1 MSRPKLRAVTPLADP
16 ASQPQT
22 RPKKLGNAEIDKPTS
37 ILDQRFRYT
46 SSAAT
51 DLKAKFKAMGFKP
64 TKPKRVR

>member
-22 RPKKLGNAEIDKPTS
+22 RPKRVEQDKPTS
-37 ILDQRFRYT
+37 ILDQRFKYT

>member
-16 ASQPQT
+16 ASQPHT
-22 RPKKLGNAEIDKPTS
+22 RPKRVLQDKPTS

-51 DLKAKFKAMGFKP
+51 DLKAKFRAMGFKP
-64 TKPKRVR
+64 PKPKRVK